1 MWTIL
6 RIEKNHLY
14 TLKKEF
20 NKKLG
25 SDCVVYSP
33 KVLIQKYK
41 NNKIIN
47 KKINLLGDY
56 IFCFHKSFEKNGKI
70 EQLKF
75 LKGLKYFL
83 CGFINAQKD
92 IEKFIKKCRELE
104 NEDGFITE
112 NIFNI
117 YKNSDYKFISGP
129 FTGKLFQI
137 INIQQNKIKILMG
150 DLKTTIN
157 KNKFLFNP
165 A

>member
-6 RIEKNHLY
+6 KVEKNCLY
-14 TLKKEF
+14 TLKREL

-25 SDCVVYSP
+25 NDHVIYSP
-33 KVLIQKYK
+33 KLIVQTYK

-56 IFCFHKSFEKNGKI
+56 IFCFHKSFEKNNTVV
-70 EQLKF
+70 QLKF

-83 CGFINAQKD
+83 GGFINAQSE
-92 IEKFIKKCRELE
+92 IEKFIEKCKELE
-104 NEDGFITE
+104 NEDGFIAE

-117 YKNSDYKFISGP
+117 DKNSDYKFVSGP

-150 DLKTTIN
+150 DLKTTI
-157 KNKFLFNP
+157 KRNKFLFNP